1 MANEIIP
8 LINGIAYEWA
18 SIRVNLFGGIVY
30 GITGINYE
38 EKQDMEN
45 IYGAGNLPVERGYGN
60 ISFSSG
66 ISLLASEVEAITA
79 NAPGKRIQA
88 IPEFDIVVA
97 YLVGTTVVTHT
108 LKQCRFTTNKRDVK
122 QGDKKIEVAIELI
135 VGNIKW

>member
-1 MANEIIP
+1 MPNTIIP
-8 LINGIAYEWA
+8 LINGVAYEWA
-18 SIRVNLFGGIVY
+18 SITVNLFGAVIT

-45 IYGAGNLPVERGYGN
+45 TYGAGNLPVERGYGN

-66 ISLLASEVEAITA
+66 ISILASEVEAITA
-79 NAPGKRIQA
+79 QAPGRRIQA

-97 YLVGTTVVTHT
+97 YIVGVQFVTHT
-108 LKQCRFTTNKRDVK
+108 IKQARFTNNKRDVK
-122 QGDKKIEVAIELI
+122 QGDKKIEVAFELI